1 MARNIYSFIK
11 IEKRQTKRGIYASA
25 LVVCSAPQG

>member
-11 IEKRQTKRGIYASA
+11 IENVRQSA
-25 LVVCSAPQG
+25 VFMHQLLALRL